1 MKNIIKSTFGIAAAT
16 VLAGVSVAPALAWG
30 DNAGGRPSYT
40 IDQIN
45 SGVLGNK
52 IVLNS
57 ISDSTIGDEKNF
69 VGARLD
75 NGNHGASNVW
85 NGNEITAENGK
96 TYIVRLYV
104 HNNNPK
110 GTDAVATGVTTSFVI
125 PETTGK
131 SVEVNGVI
139 NSTNATPS
147 KYWDNVVF
155 KSNSNFHLEYV
166 NGSALLE
173 NNGIGANGG
182 VKLSDEII
190 SKGVKIGY
198 DKLDGNI
205 PGCYQYASYVT
216 VKVKAVFDDSI
227 VEKQV
232 SKTGESG
239 TWTESINANIGDTV
253 YYRIHYKN
261 TSGNTVDSVAIKD
274 VLPTNMEYVKGSAVL
289 YNATN
294 PNGIA
299 RDDTVNTK
307 GVYVGGYA
315 DNGDAY
321 LVFAA
326 KIVDVNLACG
336 QNKLVN
342 WGQVTVNGKV
352 TQDSADVIVAKTC
365 AENTPEEPVEPST
378 PEVLPKTGPASVV
391 VTALGL
397 GSVVTAAGYYIA
409 SRKALR

>member
-1 MKNIIKSTFGIAAAT
+1 MKSTIKSALSITAAAA
-16 VLAGVSVAPALAWG
+16 LAGVAVAPAAFAWG
-30 DNAGGRPSYT
+30 DNAGGRASYT
-40 IDQIN
+40 LDQIN

-75 NGNHGASNVW
+75 NGDNGASNVW
-85 NGNEITAENGK
+85 NGNEINVESGK

-104 HNNNPK
+104 HNNNPN
-110 GTDAVATGVTTSFVI
+110 GTNAVATGVKTTFII
-125 PETTGK
+125 PETTSK
-131 SVEVNGVI
+131 SVEVNGII
-139 NSTNATPS
+139 NSNNATPS

-166 NGSALLE
+166 KGSALLE

-182 VKLSDEII
+182 VKLSDDII
-190 SKGVKIGY
+190 SSGVKIGY
-198 DKLDGNI
+198 DKLDGKI

-216 VKVKAVFDDSI
+216 VKVKAVFDNAI

-239 TWTESINANIGDTV
+239 TWTESIDANIGDTV

-261 TSGNTVDSVAIKD
+261 TSGSSVESVAIKD
-274 VLPTNMEYVKGSAVL
+274 VLPTNMEYVKGSTIL
-289 YNATN
+289 YNASN
-294 PNGIA
+294 PKGIA
-299 RDDTVNTK
+299 RDDTITTT

-315 DNGDAY
+315 NNGDAY
-321 LVFAA
+321 VVFAA
-326 KIVDVNLACG
+326 KIVDKNLACG
-336 QNKLVN
+336 KNKLVN
-342 WGQVTVNGKV
+342 WGQVTANNKV
-352 TQDSADVIVAKTC
+352 TQDSADVMVAKTC
-365 AENTPEEPVEPST
+365 SESTPEEPVEDT
-378 PEVLPKTGPASVV
+378 PEVLPKTGATSVV
-391 VTALGL
+391 VTALGI
-397 GSVVTAAGYYIA
+397 GSVITTAGYYIA